1 MVTLLPVN
9 FIALGITFGGIAS
22 ALKRSTGVDI
32 RGRMLEIIVVLL
44 TSALTLVTSGLVR
57 GYFGDSSQCLGVL
70 TPLVKQATEEK
81 LSKILDSDFDDLE
94 EVLRFKESVLE
105 RGEGFIV
112 DQGPFY
118 PALLNKVLLDIPFKQ
133 LQLWYQKWDFIVSKL
148 GFVSHRFICVPTAD
162 GNTDYSTIGCSP
174 PTRTINPQ
182 FYKDVN
188 CSADLSLVL
197 GAWFAALGVLLIGSM
212 YRQLRGARRNVAAA
226 ARGRNRPHQD

>member
-81 LSKILDSDFDDLE
+81 LSKILGI
-94 EVLRFKESVLE
+94 
-105 RGEGFIV
+105 GEGEVFTTAV
-112 DQGPFY
+112 QLLQQGQGPFY

-133 LQLWYQKWDFIVSKL
+133 IQLWYQKWDFIVSKL
-148 GFVSHRFICVPTAD
+148 GFVSQRFLCVPTAD

-182 FYKDVN
+182 FYKDVK

-212 YRQLRGARRNVAAA
+212 YRQLRGARRNMAAA
-226 ARGRNRPHQD
+226 GRRRPHQD

>member
-70 TPLVKQATEEK
+70 EPLVPSPPSVHFAPSQATGE
-81 LSKILDSDFDDLE
+81 
-94 EVLRFKESVLE
+94 
-105 RGEGFIV
+105 GEGFTALQQG
-112 DQGPFY
+112 QGPFY

-133 LQLWYQKWDFIVSKL
+133 IQLWYQKWDFIVSKL
-148 GFVSHRFICVPTAD
+148 GFVAQRFICVPTSD

-182 FYKDVN
+182 FYKDVK

-212 YRQLRGARRNVAAA
+212 YRQLRGARRNVAVA